1 MQKETLKIIC
11 TYYDELKYKHNQEKI
26 SGFIP
31 QIIFYKREKLINKG
45 KSELLKYLSSLMS
58 RYDSLMLENLPK
70 PSKGHVFDDLNPNDL
85 EPKKLLFYI
94 IRIQWKIRELEKTNF
109 EFGRKS
115 NKLNP

>member
-1 MQKETLKIIC
+1 MSRRSSKSA
-11 TYYDELKYKHNQEKI
+11 D
-26 SGFIP
+26 FIGK
-31 QIIFYKREKLINKG
+31 FKRFDYSVSI
-45 KSELLKYLSSLMS
+45 MS

-85 EPKKLLFYI
+85 EPKKLIFYI

-115 NKLNP
+115 NKSNP